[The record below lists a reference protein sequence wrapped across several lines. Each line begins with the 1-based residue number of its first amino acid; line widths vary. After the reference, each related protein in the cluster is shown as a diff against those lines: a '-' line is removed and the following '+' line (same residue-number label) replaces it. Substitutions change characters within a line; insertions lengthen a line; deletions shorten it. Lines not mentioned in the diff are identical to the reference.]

1 MVRSVLLVLLGVSVA
16 ASLPA
21 QGSRGRTPPPP
32 AAPTKAPAAA
42 PAPSDT
48 GAHALVTG
56 FVLDSMT
63 NLPLAG
69 ATVVVSGTPAIS
81 TTDEGGRFRLT
92 LDNVK
97 AGTYVL
103 GFFHPL
109 LDSLGITPPPRRIEV
124 RPGESQFVELAV
136 PSMRTIAHA
145 VCPDTALTD
154 GRGLV
159 MGVVRDAQTDQPL
172 DSVRVVLMWTG
183 LNVGANNVI
192 KVPKAVAAVT
202 GGDGLYR
209 ACGVPSDARVTA
221 QARSRSHQSGWIE
234 VGVPAG
240 GIALRDFLLGTRPP
254 ERVAA
259 AAPRP
264 DSAAQGGQAAPPA
277 PLGSAVLVGT
287 VSAEGGKPLEGA
299 QVLLL
304 GTRLAARA
312 DDKGNFRLG
321 GLPAGTQSIEVRQIG
336 YAPRRYAVDLSPN
349 RESRVAATL
358 EEHATVLKG
367 VEVTARKSNRD
378 LTGFETRKRRGFGTF
393 LSRDDIE
400 RRGAISTTD
409 LFRALPGVQVMWDGT
424 GYVVQMARGATMG
437 SCPVQYYIDGAPFL
451 SQGSDLDQLVNP
463 NDIEGIEIYKSGAET
478 PAQFQGTGGGPC
490 GTVVIWTRRGGR

>member
-1 MVRSVLLVLLGVSVA
+1 
-16 ASLPA
+16 
-21 QGSRGRTPPPP
+21 
-32 AAPTKAPAAA
+32 
-42 PAPSDT
+42 
-48 GAHALVTG
+48 
-56 FVLDSMT
+56 MT

-69 ATVVVSGTPAIS
+69 ATVILSGTTAMG

-92 LDNVK
+92 LDNAK

-124 RPGESQFVELAV
+124 HPGEQQFVELAV
-136 PSMRTIAHA
+136 PSMTTIAHA

-192 KVPKAVAAVT
+192 KVPRAVAAVT

-221 QARSRSHQSGWIE
+221 QARSPSHQSGWIE
-234 VGVPAG
+234 VAVPAG
-240 GIALRDFLLGTRPP
+240 GIALRDFLLGTRSP

-259 AAPRP
+259 AAPKA
-264 DSAAQGGQAAPPA
+264 DSSQQAASA
-277 PLGSAVLVGT
+277 TPLGSAVLVGT
-287 VSAEGGKPLEGA
+287 IAAENGKPLEGA

-304 GTRLAARA
+304 GTPLTARA
-312 DDKGNFRLG
+312 DDKGTFRLS

-349 RESRVAATL
+349 RESHVAATL
-358 EEHATVLKG
+358 VEHAVVLKG
-367 VEVTARKSNRD
+367 VEVTARRASRD
-378 LTGFETRKRRGFGTF
+378 LTGFEDRKRRGFGTF
-393 LSRDDIE
+393 LSREDIE

-424 GYVVQMARGATMG
+424 GYVVQMSRATSMG
-437 SCPVQYYIDGAPFL
+437 SCPVQYYIDGTPFH
-451 SQGSDLDQLVNP
+451 SSGNDLDQIVNP
-463 NDIEGIEIYKSGAET
+463 NDIEGIEIYKSGSET
-478 PAQFQGTGGGPC
+478 PVQFQGAGGGPC
-490 GTVVIWTRRGGR
+490 GTVVIWTKRGR